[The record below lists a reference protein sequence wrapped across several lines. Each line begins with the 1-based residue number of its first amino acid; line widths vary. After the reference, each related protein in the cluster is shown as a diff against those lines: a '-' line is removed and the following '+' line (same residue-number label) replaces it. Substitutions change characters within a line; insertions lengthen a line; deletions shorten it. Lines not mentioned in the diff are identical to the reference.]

1 MNNMGRMASRERRG
15 KGRTGRSVKKEA
27 EFEFLKK
34 LDELERSFE
43 EGNIT
48 TSKKCMLIEQIIGQY
63 NLINMDVF
71 L

>member
-1 MNNMGRMASRERRG
+1 MGRMASRERRG
-15 KGRTGRSVKKEA
+15 KGRTGRSGRSVKKEA